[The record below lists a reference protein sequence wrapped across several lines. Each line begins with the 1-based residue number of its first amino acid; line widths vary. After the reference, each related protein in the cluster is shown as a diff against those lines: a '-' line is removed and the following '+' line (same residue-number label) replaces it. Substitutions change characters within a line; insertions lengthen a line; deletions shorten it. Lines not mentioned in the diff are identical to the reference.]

1 MSERVLQI
9 QKAAVS
15 HVAAVWAQGSVFKL
29 TSQHVVE
36 GVDAF
41 EFVFLS
47 LNTYHTLLSED
58 AELLT
63 RQSCLLTLQTSTK
76 LRVELIV
83 DQNSFYSNKIP
94 KLNSNLVPSSFFSN

>member
-1 MSERVLQI
+1 MSEKGLQM
-9 QKAAVS
+9 QKAAVT
-15 HVAAVWAQGSVFKL
+15 HLAAVWAQGNVT

-58 AELLT
+58 AELLK
-63 RQSCLLTLQTSTK
+63 RQSCLLTLQASIK

-83 DQNSFYSNKIP
+83 DQNSFYSNKILN
-94 KLNSNLVPSSFFSN
+94 LNSNLVPSSFFSN